1 MLALLVQY
9 GGKNAASIGAPV
21 GKSIMDALS
30 KSPELSSLDYNRMT
44 FTDSE
49 DKLET
54 TIENGATS
62 VSQSLLQRAE
72 QAATNG
78 VTKRMRYMVQ
88 AIMDKD
94 RNT

>member
-1 MLALLVQY
+1 M
-9 GGKNAASIGAPV
+9 

-54 TIENGATS
+54 TIENSATS

-94 RNT
+94 RNI